1 VLDARIDRGGRWCCR
16 SRLFHC
22 GFFSETVALRCDIAE
37 EGYPSTSIHLS
48 IVNGLQFAIVK
59 ATKPLNGLLD
69 AEVTRV
75 ETHSSLSFRAPRIQR
90 RLLQES
96 RKGKPMGPKD
106 RDLEDTKLPLKTVVV
121 VSIAIVGWVLSL
133 AGVYYNLRADV
144 RSLQERPIGS
154 DSAPELIEMR
164 LRVERLE
171 EELTRVDSE
180 MDEPPTSLD
189 HLQRI
194 GGLTGDVRELK
205 VRVEALERER

>member
-1 VLDARIDRGGRWCCR
+1 
-16 SRLFHC
+16 
-22 GFFSETVALRCDIAE
+22 
-37 EGYPSTSIHLS
+37 
-48 IVNGLQFAIVK
+48 
-59 ATKPLNGLLD
+59 
-69 AEVTRV
+69 
-75 ETHSSLSFRAPRIQR
+75 
-90 RLLQES
+90 
-96 RKGKPMGPKD
+96 MGPKD

-121 VSIAIVGWVLSL
+121 VSIAVVGWALSL

-194 GGLTGDVRELK
+194 GVLTGDVRELK